1 MHAPGFL
8 QILIIVGLLF
18 LLFGRPGRLSAMMED
33 LGKGLKGFRKGLD
46 ESKPAEPAAPAP
58 VETPPRQILDM
69 SKDGE
74 TAPDRERSL

>member
-8 QILIIVGLLF
+8 QLLIIVGLLF
-18 LLFGRPGRLSAMMED
+18 LLFGRPGKLSAMMED

-46 ESKPAEPAAPAP
+46 DSKPAEPSAPAAP
-58 VETPPRQILDM
+58 ESPPRQIRDM

-74 TAPDRERSL
+74 GTPDRERSV

>member
-8 QILIIVGLLF
+8 QLLIIVGLLF
-18 LLFGRPGRLSAMMED
+18 LLFGRPGKLSAMMED

-46 ESKPAEPAAPAP
+46 DSKPAEPSAPAAP
-58 VETPPRQILDM
+58 ESPPRQIRDM

-74 TAPDRERSL
+74 GAPDRERSV

>member
-8 QILIIVGLLF
+8 QLLIIVGLLF
-18 LLFGRPGRLSAMMED
+18 LLFGRPGKLSAMMED

-46 ESKPAEPAAPAP
+46 ETKPAEPAAP
-58 VETPPRQILDM
+58 ELPPRQIRDM